1 MQKFIA
7 TGNLTRN
14 LELRYTNDNKP
25 VIETTLAVRRGF
37 TDETDFITI
46 QVWNKQAENLA
57 KYCGKGSR
65 ILIEGEIRVTSY
77 KNKEDKTI
85 YKTYVLVN
93 SIEFLDS
100 KKNENNKESE
110 QKEEVKKEEKVET
123 NNPYQD
129 FANEL
134 DTANLELPF

>member
-1 MQKFIA
+1 MQRYIA

-14 LELRYTNDNKP
+14 LELRYTKDNKP
-25 VIETTLAVRRGF
+25 VIETVLAVRRGF

-57 KYCGKGSR
+57 KYCGKGSK
-65 ILIEGEIRVTSY
+65 ILVEGEIRVTSY

-85 YKTYVLVN
+85 YKTYVMVN
-93 SIEFLDS
+93 NVEYLES
-100 KKNENNKESE
+100 KPK

-123 NNPYQD
+123 SNPYQN
-129 FANEL
+129 FANEF
-134 DTANLELPF
+134 DTTNLELPF

>member
-1 MQKFIA
+1 MQRYIA

-14 LELRYTNDNKP
+14 LELRYTKDNKP
-25 VIETTLAVRRGF
+25 VVETVLAVRRGF

-57 KYCGKGSR
+57 KYCGKGSK
-65 ILIEGEIRVTSY
+65 ILVEGEIRVTSY

-85 YKTYVLVN
+85 YKTYVMVN
-93 SIEFLDS
+93 NVEYLES
-100 KKNENNKESE
+100 KPK

-123 NNPYQD
+123 SDPYKD
-129 FANEL
+129 FANEFEITG
-134 DTANLELPF
+134 DMLPF

>member
-1 MQKFIA
+1 MQRYIA

-14 LELRYTNDNKP
+14 LELRYTKDNKP
-25 VIETTLAVRRGF
+25 VIETVLAVRRGF

-46 QVWNKQAENLA
+46 QVWNKQAENLV

-65 ILIEGEIRVTSY
+65 ILVEGEIRVTSY

-85 YKTYVLVN
+85 YKTYVMVN
-93 SIEFLDS
+93 NVEYLES
-100 KKNENNKESE
+100 KPK

-123 NNPYQD
+123 NDPYQE
-129 FANEL
+129 FADEIEITR
-134 DTANLELPF
+134 DMLPF

>member
-1 MQKFIA
+1 MNKIILS
-7 TGNLTRN
+7 GNLVRN
-14 LELRYTNDNKP
+14 LDLKNTKDNKP
-25 VIETTLAVRRGF
+25 VLETVIAVKRDF
-37 TDETDFITI
+37 TDESDFITI
-46 QVWNKQAENLA
+46 QVWNKLAENLS
-57 KYCGKGSR
+57 KYCGKGSK

>member
-1 MQKFIA
+1 MQRYIA

-14 LELRYTNDNKP
+14 LELRYTKDNKP
-25 VIETTLAVRRGF
+25 VIETVLAVRRGF

-46 QVWNKQAENLA
+46 QVWNKQAENLS
-57 KYCGKGSR
+57 KYCGKGSK
-65 ILIEGEIRVTSY
+65 ILVEGEIRVTSY

-85 YKTYVLVN
+85 YKTYVMVN
-93 SIEFLDS
+93 NVEYLES
-100 KKNENNKESE
+100 KPK

-123 NNPYQD
+123 SNPYQD
-129 FANEL
+129 FADEF

>member
-7 TGNLTRN
+7 TGNLTKD
-14 LELRYTNDNKP
+14 LELRYTKDNKP
-25 VIETTLAVRRGF
+25 VIETVLAVRRGY

-46 QVWNKQAENLA
+46 QVWGKQAENLS
-57 KYCGKGSR
+57 KYCGKGSK
-65 ILIEGEIRVTSY
+65 ILVEGEIRVTSY

-85 YKTYVLVN
+85 YKTYVMVN
-93 SIEFLDS
+93 NVEYLES
-100 KKNENNKESE
+100 KPK

-123 NNPYQD
+123 SDPYQE
-129 FANEL
+129 FANEF

>member
-1 MQKFIA
+1 MQRYIA

-14 LELRYTNDNKP
+14 LELRYTKDNKP
-25 VIETTLAVRRGF
+25 VIETVLAVRRGF

-46 QVWNKQAENLA
+46 QVWNKQAENLS
-57 KYCGKGSR
+57 KYCGKGSK
-65 ILIEGEIRVTSY
+65 ILVEGEIRVTSY

-123 NNPYQD
+123 NDPYQE
-129 FANEL
+129 FADEIEITR
-134 DTANLELPF
+134 DKLPF

>member
-7 TGNLTRN
+7 TGNLTKD
-14 LELRYTNDNKP
+14 LELRYTKDNKP

-57 KYCGKGSR
+57 KYCGKGSK
-65 ILIEGEIRVTSY
+65 ILVEGEIRVTSY

-85 YKTYVLVN
+85 YKTYVMVN
-93 SIEFLDS
+93 NVEYLES
-100 KKNENNKESE
+100 KPK
-110 QKEEVKKEEKVET
+110 QKEEEKKEEKVET
-123 NNPYQD
+123 SDPYKD
-129 FANEL
+129 FANEFEITG
-134 DTANLELPF
+134 DMLPF

>member
-7 TGNLTRN
+7 TGNLARN
-14 LELRYTNDNKP
+14 LELRYTKDNKP
-25 VIETTLAVRRGF
+25 VMETVLAVRRGF

-65 ILIEGEIRVTSY
+65 ILVEGEIRVTSY

-85 YKTYVLVN
+85 YKTYVMVN
-93 SIEFLDS
+93 NVEYLES
-100 KKNENNKESE
+100 KPK

-123 NNPYQD
+123 NDPYQE
-129 FANEL
+129 FADEIEITR
-134 DTANLELPF
+134 DMLPF

>member
-7 TGNLTRN
+7 TGNLTKD
-14 LELRYTNDNKP
+14 LELRYTKDNKP

-46 QVWNKQAENLA
+46 QVWNKQAENLS

-65 ILIEGEIRVTSY
+65 ILVEGEIRVTSY

-85 YKTYVLVN
+85 YKTYVMVN
-93 SIEFLDS
+93 NVEYLES
-100 KKNENNKESE
+100 KPK

-123 NNPYQD
+123 SNPYQD
-129 FANEL
+129 FADEF

>member
-14 LELRYTNDNKP
+14 LELRYTKDNKP
-25 VIETTLAVRRGF
+25 VIETVLAIRRGF

-57 KYCGKGSR
+57 KYCSKGSR
-65 ILIEGEIRVTSY
+65 ILIEGEIRITSY

-100 KKNENNKESE
+100 KNNENNKESE

-123 NNPYQD
+123 SDPYKD
-129 FANEL
+129 FANEFEITG
-134 DTANLELPF
+134 DMLPF

>member
-1 MQKFIA
+1 MNKFIGI
-7 TGNLTRN
+7 GNITRN
-14 LELRYTNDNKP
+14 LELKYTTTNKA
-25 VIETTLAVRRGF
+25 ILETNIAIKRGF

-65 ILIEGEIRVTSY
+65 ILVEGEIRVTSY

-85 YKTYVLVN
+85 YKTYIMVN
-93 SIEFLDS
+93 NVEYLES
-100 KKNENNKESE
+100 KPK

-123 NNPYQD
+123 SDPYKD
-129 FANEL
+129 FANEFEIAG
-134 DTANLELPF
+134 DMLPF

>member
-1 MQKFIA
+1 MQRYIA

-14 LELRYTNDNKP
+14 LELRYTKDNKP
-25 VIETTLAVRRGF
+25 VIETVLAVRRGF

-46 QVWNKQAENLA
+46 QVWNKQAENLS
-57 KYCGKGSR
+57 KYCGKGSK
-65 ILIEGEIRVTSY
+65 ILVEGEIRVTSY

-85 YKTYVLVN
+85 YKTYVMVN
-93 SIEFLDS
+93 NVEYLES
-100 KKNENNKESE
+100 KPK

-123 NNPYQD
+123 SNPYQD
-129 FANEL
+129 FANEF

>member
-7 TGNLTRN
+7 TGNLTKD
-14 LELRYTNDNKP
+14 LELRYTKDNKP
-25 VIETTLAVRRGF
+25 VIETVLAVRRGY

-46 QVWNKQAENLA
+46 QVWNKQAENLS

-65 ILIEGEIRVTSY
+65 ILVEGEIRVTSY

-85 YKTYVLVN
+85 YKTYVMVN
-93 SIEFLDS
+93 NVEYLES
-100 KKNENNKESE
+100 KPK
-110 QKEEVKKEEKVET
+110 QKEEIKKEEKVET
-123 NNPYQD
+123 SDPYQN
-129 FANEL
+129 FANEF

>member
-1 MQKFIA
+1 MQRYIA
-7 TGNLTRN
+7 TGNLARN
-14 LELRYTNDNKP
+14 LELRYTKDNKP
-25 VIETTLAVRRGF
+25 VIETVLAVRRGF

-65 ILIEGEIRVTSY
+65 ILVEGEIRVTSY
-77 KNKEDKTI
+77 KNKDDKTI
-85 YKTYVLVN
+85 YKTYVMVN
-93 SIEFLDS
+93 NVEYLES
-100 KKNENNKESE
+100 KPK

-123 NNPYQD
+123 NNSYQD
-129 FANEL
+129 FANEF

>member
-7 TGNLTRN
+7 TGNLTKD
-14 LELRYTNDNKP
+14 LELRYTKDNKP
-25 VIETTLAVRRGF
+25 VIETVLAVRRGF

-46 QVWNKQAENLA
+46 QVWNKQAENLV

-65 ILIEGEIRVTSY
+65 ILVEGEIRVTSY

-85 YKTYVLVN
+85 YKTYVMVN
-93 SIEFLDS
+93 NVEYLES
-100 KKNENNKESE
+100 KPK

-123 NNPYQD
+123 NNSYQD
-129 FANEL
+129 FANEF

>member
-7 TGNLTRN
+7 TGNLARN
-14 LELRYTNDNKP
+14 LELRYTKDNKP
-25 VIETTLAVRRGF
+25 VIETVLAVRRGF

-65 ILIEGEIRVTSY
+65 ILVEGEIRVTSY

-85 YKTYVLVN
+85 YKTYVIVN
-93 SIEFLDS
+93 NVEYLES
-100 KKNENNKESE
+100 KPK

-123 NNPYQD
+123 SDPYKD
-129 FANEL
+129 FANEFEIAG
-134 DTANLELPF
+134 DMLPF

>member
-1 MQKFIA
+1 MQRYIA

-14 LELRYTNDNKP
+14 LELRFTKDNKP
-25 VIETTLAVRRGF
+25 VIETVLAVRRGF

-65 ILIEGEIRVTSY
+65 ILVEGEIRVTSY

-85 YKTYVLVN
+85 YKTYIMVN
-93 SIEFLDS
+93 NVEYLES
-100 KKNENNKESE
+100 KPK

-123 NNPYQD
+123 SDPYKD
-129 FANEL
+129 FANEFEIAG
-134 DTANLELPF
+134 DMLPF

>member
-1 MQKFIA
+1 MQRYIA

-14 LELRYTNDNKP
+14 LELRYTKDNKP
-25 VIETTLAVRRGF
+25 VIETVLAVRRGF

-65 ILIEGEIRVTSY
+65 ILVEGEIRVTSY

-85 YKTYVLVN
+85 YKIYVMVN
-93 SIEFLDS
+93 NVEYLES
-100 KKNENNKESE
+100 KPK

-123 NNPYQD
+123 SDPYKD
-129 FANEL
+129 FANEFEIAG
-134 DTANLELPF
+134 DMLPF

>member
-1 MQKFIA
+1 MNKIILS
-7 TGNLTRN
+7 GNLVRN
-14 LELRYTNDNKP
+14 LDLKYTNDNKA
-25 VIETTLAVRRGF
+25 VLETVMAVKRGF
-37 TDETDFITI
+37 TDESDFITI

-65 ILIEGEIRVTSY
+65 ILVEGEIRVTSY

-85 YKTYVLVN
+85 YKTYVMVN
-93 SIEFLDS
+93 NVEYLES
-100 KKNENNKESE
+100 KPK

>member
-7 TGNLTRN
+7 TGNLVRN

>member
-1 MQKFIA
+1 MQRYIA
-7 TGNLTRN
+7 TGNLVRN
-14 LELRYTNDNKP
+14 LELRYTKDNKP

-46 QVWNKQAENLA
+46 QVWNKQAENLS
-57 KYCGKGSR
+57 KYCGKGSK
-65 ILIEGEIRVTSY
+65 ILVEGEIRVTSY

-85 YKTYVLVN
+85 YKTYVMVN
-93 SIEFLDS
+93 NIEYLES
-100 KKNENNKESE
+100 KPK

-123 NNPYQD
+123 NDAYQD
-129 FANEL
+129 FANEF